1 MLRDKLNM
9 EMEESSLTFKDYIQ
23 IARRRKYYIVIPA
36 LVLLAITVLIAL
48 ILPPVYRSQSTIL
61 IEQQH
66 IPVDLVKST
75 VVSFADERIQQIQ
88 QKIMRIDNINKIIS
102 KFNLYS
108 DKAGK
113 LSPTEMA
120 ETFSENVLLDLIS
133 ADVISQGR
141 KSKATL
147 AFTLSF
153 DDRSPVLA
161 QKIAN
166 QLVTSFLDENARS
179 RTQRAKETSGF
190 LREESNRY
198 KQEIQVIESKLAEY
212 KDKYSKSLP
221 ELLPV
226 SLSSITRIE
235 NELQQLRL
243 QEKMLNER
251 KSSLRSQLAMTSA
264 VLVMPGVGG
273 VAVPVTLSVLKAEYS
288 RLLSR
293 YSESHPD
300 VRAIKRKIASFKKT
314 DNKSV
319 NSKGNG
325 NNPVYYQLASEMK
338 LANVELSNINKLKI
352 ELNNSL
358 RKLEVNVS
366 QTHQV
371 ERGYND
377 LLRDLDGH
385 QKKYDELTA
394 KYMDAKLAQTLE
406 EEQKAEKFSILE
418 PPRVPRTPEK
428 PDRLKILFIGFIL
441 STCGGLGVG
450 YLVEI
455 LKGGIRGPRALFN
468 VTGFEPLVVIPY
480 ILNDEDL
487 AATRK
492 NKINFFIL
500 GGLIFIG
507 MVFAIHFFYM
517 NLDVLWYRLL
527 HKLEI
532 VALS

>member
-1 MLRDKLNM
+1 M
-9 EMEESSLTFKDYIQ
+9 EMEESSLSLKDYIQ
-23 IARRRKYYIVIPA
+23 IAKRQKYYIIIPT
-36 LVLLAITVLIAL
+36 LILLSISVLIAL

-61 IEQQH
+61 IERQH

-120 ETFSENVLLDLIS
+120 ETFSENVVLDVIS
-133 ADVISQGR
+133 ADVISEGR

-147 AFTLSF
+147 AFNLSF

-161 QKIAN
+161 QKVAN
-166 QLVTSFLDENARS
+166 ELVTSFLSENARS

-190 LREESNRY
+190 LKEESNKY
-198 KQEIQVIESKLAEY
+198 KQEIQIIESKLAEY
-212 KDKYSKSLP
+212 KDKYSQSLP

-235 NELQQLRL
+235 NDLQQLRL
-243 QEKMLNER
+243 QLKMLGER
-251 KSSLRSQLAMTSA
+251 KSSLRSQLAMTN
-264 VLVMPGVGG
+264 VV
-273 VAVPVTLSVLKAEYS
+273 LSVPGKNRQTAPISLPGLKAEYS

-300 VRAIKRKIASFKKT
+300 VKAIKRKISNFKKT
-314 DNKSV
+314 DNTST
-319 NSKGNG
+319 NLQGSG
-325 NNPVYYQLASEMK
+325 NNPIYFQLTSELQ
-338 LANVELSNINKLKI
+338 LANVEIGNIKKLQK
-352 ELNNSL
+352 ELVNSL
-358 RKLEVNVS
+358 KKLELNVS

-377 LLRDLDGH
+377 LLRDLQGH
-385 QKKYDELTA
+385 QSKYDDLKA
-394 KYMDAKLAQTLE
+394 KYMDAKIAQTLE

-418 PPRVPRTPEK
+418 PPRIPRNPDK

-441 STCGGLGVG
+441 SLCGGLGFG
-450 YLVEI
+450 YLIEI
-455 LKGGIRGPRALFN
+455 MRGGIRGQRALYK
-468 VTGFEPLVVIPY
+468 VTGVEPLVVIPY
-480 ILNDEDL
+480 IVTEEDITE
-487 AATRK
+487 AHR

-507 MVFAIHFFYM
+507 MVVAVHILYM
-517 NLDVLWYRLL
+517 NLDVLWFRLL
-527 HKLEI
+527 HKLEL